1 MTMLVGQQV
10 SVLTYTI
17 LPVVQCHCPKGGV
30 MQLYAR
36 YAEGGW
42 QRSQETCPS
51 CGKLY
56 SVAAVDLDA
65 QGQLKFAIEIA
76 IPAEPSLIATH

>member
-17 LPVVQCHCPKGGV
+17 LPVIQCHCPKSGV
-30 MQLYAR
+30 VQLYAR
-36 YAEGGW
+36 FAAGGW
-42 QRSQETCPS
+42 QRSQEPCPA

-56 SVAAVDLDA
+56 SVGAVDLDPS
-65 QGQLKFAIEIA
+65 GQLKFGIEIA
-76 IPAEPSLIATH
+76 VPAEASLVTN